1 MFFSESTDIMEPM
14 KRMVPRFKA
23 KSRQRTYFKEWRK
36 YRQLTLEAAAERA
49 GMTAGNISAMERGTQ
64 GYTQDGLE
72 ALAHAYTAEPAWLI
86 NVDPLKDEAIFSI
99 WERAKPAERTMIVEV
114 ARTIVKTGT

>member
-1 MFFSESTDIMEPM
+1 MFFSESADRMELM
-14 KRMVPRFKA
+14 ARVVPRFKS
-23 KSRQRTYFKEWRK
+23 KVRRRTFFKEWRK
-36 YRQLTLEAAAERA
+36 HRGLTLEAAAERA

-72 ALAHAYTAEPAWLI
+72 ALAWAYGTEPAHLI
-86 NVDPLKDEAIFSI
+86 NVDPSKDDGIFSI

-114 ARTIVKTGT
+114 AKTIVKTGT

>member
-1 MFFSESTDIMEPM
+1 MRKS
-14 KRMVPRFKA
+14 VPRFKA
-23 KSRQRTYFKEWRK
+23 KARQRTYFKEWRK
-36 YRQLTLEAAAERA
+36 FRGMTLEAAAEAA

-72 ALAHAYTAEPAWLI
+72 ALAHAYKAEPAWLI
-86 NVDPLKDEAIFSI
+86 NTDPSKDEPMFAI
-99 WERAKPAERTMIVEV
+99 WDRAKPAERNMIVEV